1 MELKPCKHLDYED
14 GKYCPDIELKDCAPH
29 YPMVRYW
36 HRGER
41 WTNNGPGEKPN
52 PAKVQFCKQR
62 GRINGI
68 FGCYTGETG
77 HCYEPETPNVF
88 YPDPASSAA
97 NGRAPNEKT
106 PP

>member
-14 GKYCPDIELKDCAPH
+14 GKYDPDIELKDCAPY

-77 HCYEPETPNVF
+77 HCYEPETPNAGVK
-88 YPDPASSAA
+88 
-97 NGRAPNEKT
+97 R
-106 PP
+106 